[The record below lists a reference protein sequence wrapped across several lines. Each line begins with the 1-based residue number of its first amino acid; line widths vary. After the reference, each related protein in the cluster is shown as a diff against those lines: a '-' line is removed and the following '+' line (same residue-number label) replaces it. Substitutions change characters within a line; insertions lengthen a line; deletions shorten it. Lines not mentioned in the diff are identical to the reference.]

1 MPATEPATMKSLSQ
15 YLLPLAALLL
25 ALVGLAQ
32 YQWMNSETPP
42 QSTEVTLPSIVG
54 DGRPT
59 LVEFGMNSCAS
70 CRTMH
75 RILDE
80 LDATHGERL
89 RIIRVN
95 ILEQSDLT
103 RQWKIMAIPTQVF
116 LDDAGQELYR
126 HMGVL
131 SARAIVEVFA
141 TRGVPLESVGDES

>member
-1 MPATEPATMKSLSQ
+1 MPAAEPSSLKSLSQ
-15 YLLPLAALLL
+15 YLLPLAAFAL
-25 ALVGLAQ
+25 ALAGLAL
-32 YQWMNSETPP
+32 YQWKSSETPP
-42 QSTEVTLPSIVG
+42 QRTEVTPPSLVG

-75 RILDE
+75 QILDE

-95 ILEQSDLT
+95 IMEQGDLT

-116 LDDAGQELYR
+116 LDDAGKELYR

-131 SARAIVEVFA
+131 SARAILEVFA